1 MAIGSKNYQKV
12 MNKAAS
18 GMGLPKAQNTIGDA
32 FIGNTTFNPSMDW
45 LPEKRS
51 WLGRQAARIGNIFR
65 PSHLDVNPYFKDV
78 LLNPTPPPIMKKHE
92 GIHTPIENTPIDPTL
107 DLTPEQK
114 DEIIDKEVEQVVPDN
129 VAKKGTEIGSSNY
142 RQALKNVRRGR

>member
-1 MAIGSKNYQKV
+1 
-12 MNKAAS
+12 
-18 GMGLPKAQNTIGDA
+18 
-32 FIGNTTFNPSMDW
+32 
-45 LPEKRS
+45 
-51 WLGRQAARIGNIFR
+51 
-65 PSHLDVNPYFKDV
+65 
-78 LLNPTPPPIMKKHE
+78 MKKHE